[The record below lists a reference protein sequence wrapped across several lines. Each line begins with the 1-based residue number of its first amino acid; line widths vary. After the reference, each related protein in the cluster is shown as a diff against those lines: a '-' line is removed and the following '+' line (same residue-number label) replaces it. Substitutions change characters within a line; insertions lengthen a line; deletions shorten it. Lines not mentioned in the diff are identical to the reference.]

1 MENTSLSKLKL
12 NEEAVIEEINCDKEV
27 KRRILDMGLTKG
39 TTVVLTKF
47 APLNDP
53 IEILVRD
60 YRLTIRK
67 TEASKIIVRK
77 TNTKGKK

>member
-1 MENTSLSKLKL
+1 MEKTSLSKLKL
-12 NEEAVIEEINCDKEV
+12 NEEAVIEEINCEKEV

-39 TTVVLTKF
+39 TTIVLTKF

-53 IEILVRD
+53 LEILVRD

-67 TEASKIIVRK
+67 TEASKIIV
-77 TNTKGKK
+77 KKVN